1 MGDSVMRVTVE
12 DDISADS
19 SSIPTA
25 DLTSS
30 IISNDNESPRGEKQ
44 DALSASM
51 MMERQQKQSMHPH
64 KRPVRRARAD
74 QFLIPLTENDFKQ
87 IEILKLIPSQLEKAT
102 GDAEELTRS
111 LGLFAAAFIFRTM
124 APRVFYNLRVLAGIT
139 EKRYYDALNPVTF
152 LANAAETV
160 KTSEG
165 RSGSFFCFSPDR
177 RFILKT
183 IPEAEFNQ
191 LMRSLRY
198 YYNHIEYHRQS
209 ILMRILGA
217 HSIKM
222 SNSSSLYVIV
232 MENMFSNPETP
243 IHEIYDLKGSWVDR
257 GESDTKSDTERSSAK
272 KVLFLPIQLV
282 AGGLKQIGTALSG
295 GSSSGGG
302 GIRIKKDREVGRT
315 FRIGA
320 LRADPL
326 MEQLYGCHSLSFYAL
341 I

>member
-1 MGDSVMRVTVE
+1 
-12 DDISADS
+12 
-19 SSIPTA
+19 
-25 DLTSS
+25 
-30 IISNDNESPRGEKQ
+30 
-44 DALSASM
+44 
-51 MMERQQKQSMHPH
+51 
-64 KRPVRRARAD
+64 
-74 QFLIPLTENDFKQ
+74 
-87 IEILKLIPSQLEKAT
+87 
-102 GDAEELTRS
+102 
-111 LGLFAAAFIFRTM
+111 
-124 APRVFYNLRVLAGIT
+124 
-139 EKRYYDALNPVTF
+139 
-152 LANAAETV
+152 
-160 KTSEG
+160 
-165 RSGSFFCFSPDR
+165 
-177 RFILKT
+177 
-183 IPEAEFNQ
+183 
-191 LMRSLRY
+191 
-198 YYNHIEYHRQS
+198 
-209 ILMRILGA
+209 
-217 HSIKM
+217 
-222 SNSSSLYVIV
+222 V